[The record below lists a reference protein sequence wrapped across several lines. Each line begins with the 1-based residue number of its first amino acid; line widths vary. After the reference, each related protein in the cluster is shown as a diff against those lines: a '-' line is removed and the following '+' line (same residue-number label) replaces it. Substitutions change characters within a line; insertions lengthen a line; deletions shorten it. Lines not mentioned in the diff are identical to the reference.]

1 MSPAF
6 QETLIGNELLM
17 NSHGVLGSDVVGG
30 GVNLFLSAE
39 IRYFDTITIKHVN
52 TKNLLHSHPQR
63 YPRDYP
69 DKRISSQGQ
78 QVTGYPHED
87 ENNNWIIIPTKALPE
102 TGRGRIVRHNDVI
115 QLLHAQTDSFLVTHD
130 VASPGFTT
138 HQEFTTS
145 PKDQMRHNETL
156 FHLRLIDGYEGQ
168 VLTTKANHFKLQ
180 HAMTTVYMMLPGHE
194 LPDWAF
200 NQQEVNGHRQPE
212 PEGSE
217 VWVGDEIVAGER
229 VLQPSQI
236 LLLVLIA
243 MFVDL
248 DELDERLGNQKDRKP
263 KSMNFFSR
271 FIQLQDLMFAH
282 NAGLTA
288 SHPYASSPS
297 SWPFAKKGISFWT
310 VNEGHKQIYFVG
322 NLVGWWTAAG
332 AVFLIFGIFP
342 ASIFAERRNIPV
354 LTDCKLSGFKDRLCG
369 THFCVQPSPI
379 VYGIHVASS

>member
-1 MSPAF
+1 M
-6 QETLIGNELLM
+6 
-17 NSHGVLGSDVVGG
+17 
-30 GVNLFLSAE
+30 
-39 IRYFDTITIKHVN
+39 
-52 TKNLLHSHPQR
+52 
-63 YPRDYP
+63 
-69 DKRISSQGQ
+69 
-78 QVTGYPHED
+78 
-87 ENNNWIIIPTKALPE
+87 
-102 TGRGRIVRHNDVI
+102 
-115 QLLHAQTDSFLVTHD
+115 THD
-130 VASPGFTT
+130 VASPGYTT
-138 HQEFTTS
+138 HQEFTTL
-145 PKDQMRHNETL
+145 PKDQMQRHNETL

-200 NQQEVNGHRQPE
+200 NQQEVNGHREPE

-217 VWVGDEIVAGER
+217 IWVGDTIVAGER
-229 VLQPSQI
+229 TLPPRPV
-236 LLLVLIA
+236 LLVLNA
-243 MFVDL
+243 TFVEL

-263 KSMNFFSR
+263 KSMNFFSK

-310 VNEGHKQIYFVG
+310 QNEGHKQIYLVG

-354 LTDCKLSGFKDRLCG
+354 LRL
-369 THFCVQPSPI
+369 
-379 VYGIHVASS
+379 

>member
-1 MSPAF
+1 MTGPV
-6 QETLIGNELLM
+6 LINFIL
-17 NSHGVLGSDVVGG
+17 
-30 GVNLFLSAE
+30 AE

-87 ENNNWIIIPTKALPE
+87 ENNNWMIVPTKALPE

-115 QLLHAQTDSFLVTHD
+115 QLLHVMTDSFLMTHD
-130 VASPGFTT
+130 VASSGFTT
-138 HQEFTTS
+138 HQEFTTL
-145 PKDQMRHNETL
+145 PKDQMQRYNETL
-156 FHLRLIDGYEGQ
+156 FNLRLIDGYEGK

-180 HAMTTVYMMLPGHE
+180 HAMSTVYMMLPGHE

-200 NQQEVNGHRQPE
+200 NQQEVNGHREPE

-217 VWVGDEIVAGER
+217 IWVGEGIVAGER
-229 VLQPSQI
+229 TLSLPLPVLMVLSAT
-236 LLLVLIA
+236 LVD
-243 MFVDL
+243 F

-263 KSMNFFSR
+263 KSINFFSK

-288 SHPYASSPS
+288 SHPYASSPA

-310 VNEGHKQIYFVG
+310 QNEDHKQIYLVG

-354 LTDCKLSGFKDRLCG
+354 LSECKLLGCGERSWDADFFRSCHPPFVEFMWLLCHTLG
-369 THFCVQPSPI
+369 RPLHPVLPL
-379 VYGIHVASS
+379 